1 MSQKK
6 CDKANNLA
14 SPKKKEY
21 ACTRFFEELLMTN
34 KSSSKQ
40 HGLQG
45 RGRPSKKQ
53 RFKENKAKL
62 RPAQA
67 ARQQAIAEAMA
78 NGNQ

>member
-1 MSQKK
+1 
-6 CDKANNLA
+6 
-14 SPKKKEY
+14 
-21 ACTRFFEELLMTN
+21 MTN

-53 RFKENKAKL
+53 RYKENKANL
-62 RPAQA
+62 RPAQV

-78 NGNQ
+78 SGNQ